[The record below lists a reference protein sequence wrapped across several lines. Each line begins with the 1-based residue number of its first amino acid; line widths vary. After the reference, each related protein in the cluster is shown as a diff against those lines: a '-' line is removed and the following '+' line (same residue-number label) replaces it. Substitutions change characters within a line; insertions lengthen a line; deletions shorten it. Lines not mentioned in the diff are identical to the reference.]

1 METPKIREAIDGV
14 TFSIRV
20 QPRSSKNEIIGVE
33 NGSLKIK
40 LTSPPVE
47 NAANQQCIKVI
58 SKWLGVSRSRVQII
72 SGLKSRNKKI
82 KINGMG
88 ENNFNL
94 FIKYFATKSQGIQGE
109 KD

>member
-1 METPKIREAIDGV
+1 METPKIRDVIDGV

-33 NGSLKIK
+33 SGSLKIK
-40 LTSPPVE
+40 ITSPPVE
-47 NAANQQCIKVI
+47 NAANRQCIKVI
-58 SKWLGVSRSRVQII
+58 SKWLDVSRSRVQII

-88 ENNFNL
+88 ENDFNL
-94 FIKYFATKSQGIQGE
+94 FIKKLCQKVTRCAGK

>member
-1 METPKIREAIDGV
+1 METPKFRDVIDGV

-33 NGSLKIK
+33 SGSLKIK
-40 LTSPPVE
+40 ITSPPVE
-47 NAANQQCIKVI
+47 NAANRQCIKVI
-58 SKWLGVSRSRVQII
+58 SKWLDVSRSRVQII

>member
-1 METPKIREAIDGV
+1 METPKIRDVIDGV

-33 NGSLKIK
+33 SGSLKIK

-47 NAANQQCIKVI
+47 NAANRQCIKVI
-58 SKWLGVSRSRVQII
+58 SKWLDVSRSRVQII

-88 ENNFNL
+88 ENDFNL
-94 FIKYFATKSQGIQGE
+94 FIKKLCHKVTRCAGE